1 MSEKSDLLINENK
14 LGSRQEPSNK
24 QRRTFIGGTLAAL
37 AASPLLAIPR
47 RAMAEQ
53 MDTPSDP
60 FILLLTGVYQP
71 VPVGGGPNLGLS
83 AVNLGDGSYSVTK
96 IYPIFGIG
104 NEGGHIDQ
112 DHAIGNFYV
121 QFAGKLCAYQLPGG
135 AIAMRFDSVPAG
147 APPGFNAFVPFPD
160 GSGGFFLEGTFE
172 LVILQA
178 TGIYQ
183 PFQGDHNHMVD

>member
-1 MSEKSDLLINENK
+1 MKRPLSLINHK
-14 LGSRQEPSNK
+14 LGGGQEPSNK
-24 QRRTFIGGTLAAL
+24 QRRAIIGGGLAAL
-37 AASPLLAIPR
+37 AASPLLVSPR
-47 RAMAEQ
+47 RVMAQQ

-104 NEGGHIDQ
+104 NEGGQIDQ

-121 QFAGKLCAYQLPGG
+121 QFAGKFVCLPASRRRDCYALRQRTGGCASGFQRLRTFPGRRG
-135 AIAMRFDSVPAG
+135 GNLLSDIA
-147 APPGFNAFVPFPD
+147 
-160 GSGGFFLEGTFE
+160 
-172 LVILQA
+172 
-178 TGIYQ
+178 
-183 PFQGDHNHMVD
+183 GDRDL